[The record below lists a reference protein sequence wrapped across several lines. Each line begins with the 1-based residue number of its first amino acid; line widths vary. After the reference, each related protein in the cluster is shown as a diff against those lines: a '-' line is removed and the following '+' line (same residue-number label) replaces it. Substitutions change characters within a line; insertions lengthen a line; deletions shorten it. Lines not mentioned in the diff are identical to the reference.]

1 METKIRSLEDAKHL
15 TDVGAINRLLQET
28 ITRERSISAE
38 LENMLVH
45 RQAFEGRLVDVH
57 LSSEVLE
64 LVRADS
70 EQMTSSITTTCNL
83 AERVSSKVHDLAV
96 QWRQTQVHATFVFI
110 QR

>member
-1 METKIRSLEDAKHL
+1 MTIDAKIRSLEDAKQL

-28 ITRERSISAE
+28 ISRERSISSE
-38 LENMLVH
+38 LETMLVQ
-45 RQAFEGRLVDVH
+45 RQVLEGRLVDVH

-83 AERVSSKVHDLAV
+83 AERVSSKVYHV
-96 QWRQTQVHATFVFI
+96 QWLNGR
-110 QR
+110 R